1 MNNKYDSAFVKIEE
15 ALNGGYFL
23 VGNELTLVD
32 ICIVIPKIRI
42 LSMAHWMDNLASCAT
57 AKSIVS
63 AAVLT
68 YPDLKAGAIYK
79 YVTVASTLQGGGILV
94 HLKGIRIKGHIP
106 GHHLFDKVLDYNV
119 TNSYR
124 NEVRMEKI
132 KEGNKISVR
141 CLLVNARD
149 KKGTLAAK
157 KTLLSSDLTYTITD
171 YSTARPIQI
180 ETGFISRVS
189 KVGLSITF

>member
-1 MNNKYDSAFVKIEE
+1 MNNKYESAFVKIEE

-94 HLKGIRIKGHIP
+94 HLEGIRIKGHIP

-124 NEVRMEKI
+124 NEVRMEKSRRGT
-132 KEGNKISVR
+132 K
-141 CLLVNARD
+141 LVL
-149 KKGTLAAK
+149 GVFL
-157 KTLLSSDLTYTITD
+157 
-171 YSTARPIQI
+171 
-180 ETGFISRVS
+180 
-189 KVGLSITF
+189 